1 MSGYG
6 LPKTL
11 ELILNNILQD
21 SQLASYKIAGNGPR
35 TTIVLRFD
43 ACMEDASVSPL
54 HQSTPKSYGRKSSS
68 QSNKDVERHVK
79 VRREEMDYQNNGSSK
94 RNETAAM
101 NLKSKDDSA
110 FHSLSLLD
118 RSTSS
123 LTNRETAHNERRQA
137 KSPNNKVLL
146 KTAVKKDQQ
155 GGGEQQI
162 FATTLG
168 KEAKETKEKDVTRL
182 KIRYQCTDLSNSQ
195 GNQDTAIL
203 DQHTEDS
210 SNTADTREQKTPE
223 GRLRTRSS
231 ATEILNTEYSE
242 REHKVK
248 ANESKNLKS
257 DEAAQAKGHHIH
269 DEESKMKDSKLKN
282 KISCDKAQARTITT
296 ERDYKKLVNRPRR
309 KKYIEKNYTR
319 HFMGRHGR

>member
-1 MSGYG
+1 MLQIHVKLSGYG
-6 LPKTL
+6 LPKT
-11 ELILNNILQD
+11 LQD

-54 HQSTPKSYGRKSSS
+54 HQLTPKSYCRKSPN
-68 QSNKDVERHVK
+68 QLNKDVERHVK
-79 VRREEMDYQNNGSSK
+79 LRREEIDHQNSSPNK
-94 RNETAAM
+94 RNGTASM
-101 NLKSKDDSA
+101 NQISKDVSA
-110 FHSLSLLD
+110 LHSLRLD

-123 LTNRETAHNERRQA
+123 PTNRETAQHERKQA
-137 KSPNNKVLL
+137 KSPNNKVPL

-168 KEAKETKEKDVTRL
+168 KEAREKDETRL
-182 KIRYQCTDLSNSQ
+182 RVKNQCTDLSNSQ
-195 GNQDTAIL
+195 GDQDTAIL
-203 DQHTEDS
+203 GQHTEHS
-210 SNTADTREQKTPE
+210 SNAADTSEQKTPE
-223 GRLRTRSS
+223 RSLRTRSS

-248 ANESKNLKS
+248 TNESENLKT
-257 DEAAQAKGHHIH
+257 DEVVQAKGHHIH
-269 DEESKMKDSKLKN
+269 DEEIKMKDNKLTN
-282 KISCDKAQARTITT
+282 KTSFDKVQASTINN
-296 ERDYKKLVNRPRR
+296 ERDDTKLASRPRR
-309 KKYIEKNYTR
+309 KNTIKKNYTR

>member
-21 SQLASYKIAGNGPR
+21 SQLALYEIAGNGPR

-54 HQSTPKSYGRKSSS
+54 HQSTPRSYRRKSSS

-79 VRREEMDYQNNGSSK
+79 LWREEMDYQNNSSSK
-94 RNETAAM
+94 RNVTAAM
-101 NLKSKDDSA
+101 NLKSKEDSA

-123 LTNRETAHNERRQA
+123 LTNRETAHNERKQA

-168 KEAKETKEKDVTRL
+168 KEAKERDETRL

-195 GNQDTAIL
+195 GNQDTGIL

-210 SNTADTREQKTPE
+210 SNTADTREQK
-223 GRLRTRSS
+223 
-231 ATEILNTEYSE
+231 NTG
-242 REHKVK
+242 KPPQ
-248 ANESKNLKS
+248 N
-257 DEAAQAKGHHIH
+257 
-269 DEESKMKDSKLKN
+269 
-282 KISCDKAQARTITT
+282 
-296 ERDYKKLVNRPRR
+296 
-309 KKYIEKNYTR
+309 
-319 HFMGRHGR
+319 